1 MQLLKQNGYFFS
13 LFSFRVGMFSLS
25 STKSE
30 KQLSTD
36 KDLSSSHL
44 YYNCVSHKTSWEIS
58 FFWKINYNT
67 AKWCLIKLNRR
78 PASLFQIFP
87 YSLGRQTNKNTSSKS
102 DRETQEHSL
111 ETTKP
116 EIPINF
122 ANFLSHSWVSLSTV
136 FWSCQKAAA
145 YYESSS

>member
-1 MQLLKQNGYFFS
+1 MASFF
-13 LFSFRVGMFSLS
+13 LFSFFFHQ
-25 STKSE
+25 KWK
-30 KQLSTD
+30 KQLSVDT
-36 KDLSSSHL
+36 DLSSSHL
-44 YYNCVSHKTSWEIS
+44 RYNCVSLKPSWEIS

-78 PASLFQIFP
+78 PASLFQICP

-102 DRETQEHSL
+102 DRETQECSL

-145 YYESSS
+145 CYESSS